1 MKKNI
6 WVFVLIGVILLV
18 LISVIVG
25 YNSLVESDE
34 EVDRTQSEVVNRLN
48 QRQDLIGQLVP
59 TVEGLQE
66 HEKSIYDKI
75 TDARIAFADAKN
87 IGDIEGMVEADA
99 LQVEAMNQL
108 IVVVEDNPELQT
120 TAAFTGLMDNIS
132 AMESSIAQARR
143 DYNNSVSEYNK
154 SVRKFPKM
162 IYASLFGFEND
173 KPYWKMNDGADEIPQ
188 IDFS

>member
-18 LISVIVG
+18 VISVIVG

>member
-66 HEKSIYDKI
+66 HEKGIYDKI